1 MYEKYNRYKNS
12 GVEWLGMVPEHWN
25 TKKMKFLFKDISIK
39 NRPEAEL
46 LSVTQTQGV
55 VPRTWVENRM
65 VMPSGNLESF
75 KFIKKG
81 DFAISLRSFEGGLEY
96 CYHDG
101 IISPA
106 YTVLKRLLSIDDNF
120 YKFLFKSKS
129 FISEMQ
135 TSIVG
140 IREGKNISYAELS
153 YSLIPIPPLTEQ
165 TAIAN
170 FLDKKT
176 SLIDDAIELKEKT
189 ITLLKEQ
196 KQILIQELV
205 TGKRVWDKTQNCW
218 TKPTEVKYSGVEWI
232 GEIPKDWKVMR
243 LRNVFT
249 FSKGLTITKEDL
261 EDEGVYCVNYGEIH
275 SKYGFELNPDIHPL
289 RCVNEDYL
297 VNYTNALIYKGDFVF
312 ADTSEDFEGSGN
324 FTYLNHDEPIF
335 AGYHTVIA
343 RPMINF
349 NSRFL
354 AYEFQSLNFR
364 SQVRARMKGVK
375 VYSITQSILKD
386 MTAWIPSQDEQN
398 QIVNMLD
405 NESAK
410 IDRAIA
416 LQEQKIEKLKE
427 LKATLIDSAVT
438 GKIKVSE
445 V

>member
-1 MYEKYNRYKNS
+1 
-12 GVEWLGMVPEHWN
+12 
-25 TKKMKFLFKDISIK
+25 
-39 NRPEAEL
+39 
-46 LSVTQTQGV
+46 
-55 VPRTWVENRM
+55 
-65 VMPSGNLESF
+65 
-75 KFIKKG
+75 
-81 DFAISLRSFEGGLEY
+81 
-96 CYHDG
+96 
-101 IISPA
+101 
-106 YTVLKRLLSIDDNF
+106 
-120 YKFLFKSKS
+120 
-129 FISEMQ
+129 MQ

>member
-176 SLIDDAIELKEKT
+176 SLIDDVIELEKKT
-189 ITLLKEQ
+189 IALLKEQ

-205 TGKRVWDKTQNCW
+205 TGKKVWDKTQNCW

-232 GEIPKDWKVMR
+232 GEIPKDWEVMR

-297 VNYTNALIYKGDFVF
+297 VNYTNALIY
-312 ADTSEDFEGSGN
+312 T
-324 FTYLNHDEPIF
+324 
-335 AGYHTVIA
+335 
-343 RPMINF
+343 
-349 NSRFL
+349 
-354 AYEFQSLNFR
+354 
-364 SQVRARMKGVK
+364 
-375 VYSITQSILKD
+375 
-386 MTAWIPSQDEQN
+386 
-398 QIVNMLD
+398 
-405 NESAK
+405 
-410 IDRAIA
+410 
-416 LQEQKIEKLKE
+416 
-427 LKATLIDSAVT
+427 
-438 GKIKVSE
+438 
-445 V
+445 